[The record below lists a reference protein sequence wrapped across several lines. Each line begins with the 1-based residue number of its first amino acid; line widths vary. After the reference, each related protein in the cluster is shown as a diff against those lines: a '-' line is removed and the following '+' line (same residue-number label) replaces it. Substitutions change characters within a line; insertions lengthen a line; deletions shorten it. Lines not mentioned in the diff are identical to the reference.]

1 MTKVS
6 LTLSGHESACELE
19 DFESILVCA
28 ERYALGRRT
37 YMPGIVISFLTPLLP
52 HLSERALHVFRMD
65 IDRLAHT
72 KGALGDP
79 EIDEPLWIRFFDDVG
94 QELERRG
101 VEVLP

>member
-1 MTKVS
+1 VTKVS
-6 LTLSGHESACELE
+6 LMLSGHESACDLE

-37 YMPGIVISFLTPLLP
+37 YMPGVVISFLTPLLP

-72 KGALGDP
+72 RGALGDP
-79 EIDEPLWIRFFDDVG
+79 EIDEPRWIRFFDDIG